1 MHIIKNKMPPLMIA
15 LVILLA
21 CICISAV
28 AEETGIQEITV
39 PNTPVKGLIQIDGGV
54 YADNVRAVEEAGVD
68 IAVAGS
74 AVFGA
79 SDPAAAIKALR
90 GA

>member
-1 MHIIKNKMPPLMIA
+1 MTGSGTA
-15 LVILLA
+15 RVIDGKLLA
-21 CICISAV
+21 ARLRGEIADGV
-28 AEETGIQEITV
+28 AALKAEIARKGA
-39 PNTPVKGLIQIDGGV
+39 KGLIQIDGGV